1 MDPNTT
7 LAAIRKLLVYI
18 DHPGSYLPDDL
29 ATQLNELIEHV
40 DALDNW
46 LSHGG
51 HLPAAWHHQHD
62 HRHDTPS
69 QEGTT

>member
-7 LAAIRKLLVYI
+7 LAAIRELLVHI
-18 DHPGSYLPDDL
+18 DDPDSCYPEDL

-46 LSHGG
+46 LAHGG
-51 HLPAAWHHQHD
+51 YLPAAWNQT
-62 HRHDTPS
+62 RP
-69 QEGTT
+69 